1 MLKTRTISDFV
12 KQLGTAM
19 SADFMLVPVERQ
31 VAKPQTLI
39 RLDRKYFHRLGSLPP
54 TPKKLRPR
62 RDCKVCYDK
71 MASSGEKK
79 RCRETGFWCVVCEM
93 DPKAL
98 IDDEVYKCLKNTFLV
113 CGKGRRPDLP
123 PDVRNNRA
131 NQKVLVQLYYLRE
144 DDSKPWSEVEGWML
158 KMFPGSNLQRG
169 RVRYLIKSV
178 HAQFLKAED
187 KISFLAMVSTLTFCQ
202 NPCLATE

>member
-1 MLKTRTISDFV
+1 MDHQTFYALFTLSMIQASIIHNKISVHKNKKTRTISDFV

-39 RLDRKYFHRLGSLPP
+39 RLDRKHFHRLGSLPP

-79 RCRETGFWCVVCEM
+79 RCRETGFWCVVCEVPLCFEPCFEKFHMQANYIM
-93 DPKAL
+93 D
-98 IDDEVYKCLKNTFLV
+98 
-113 CGKGRRPDLP
+113 
-123 PDVRNNRA
+123 
-131 NQKVLVQLYYLRE
+131 
-144 DDSKPWSEVEGWML
+144 
-158 KMFPGSNLQRG
+158 
-169 RVRYLIKSV
+169 
-178 HAQFLKAED
+178 
-187 KISFLAMVSTLTFCQ
+187 
-202 NPCLATE
+202 